1 MAGPHMHA
9 CIERHEIRRISPPQ
23 DKEVQRRF
31 VDTSDSRN
39 RSVEQNIPPVQT
51 AVYKL
56 AKAGSELEQGNP
68 KAAAETLSASASW
81 VAAFTAAGRK
91 LATTPETTDKLDVIV
106 SGIQRAAA
114 AADGG
119 DLAAAKVGYVAAV
132 EAVESWVVDLGI
144 ASQIKGL

>member
-1 MAGPHMHA
+1 MD
-9 CIERHEIRRISPPQ
+9 S
-23 DKEVQRRF
+23 
-31 VDTSDSRN
+31 SDSRN

-68 KAAAETLSASASW
+68 KAAAETLSSAASW
-81 VAAFTAAGRK
+81 VAAFTTAGK
-91 LATTPETTDKLDVIV
+91 TLATTPETNDKLEAII
-106 SGIQRAAA
+106 SGIKNTAA

-119 DLAAAKVGYVAAV
+119 DLAAAKVGFVAAV

-144 ASQIKGL
+144 ASQLKGL